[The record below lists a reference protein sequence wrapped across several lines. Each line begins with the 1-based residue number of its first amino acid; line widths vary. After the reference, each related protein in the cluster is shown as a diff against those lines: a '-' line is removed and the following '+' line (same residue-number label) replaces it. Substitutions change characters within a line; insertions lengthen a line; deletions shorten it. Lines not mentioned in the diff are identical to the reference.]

1 MIEVFSHIHGY
12 PFSKKGISH
21 GEISQ
26 IIKQFHSKDS
36 TIRPKL

>member
-21 GEISQ
+21 GEIGQ
-26 IIKQFHSKDS
+26 MITQFHSKNS